1 MAMLRK
7 PIFLQ
12 LFSFVC
18 ALCLLLPGCQTRQP
32 TDSTSPAATT
42 VTEELRSGHL
52 SVQLIL
58 SSSQIS
64 IADHLQ
70 LTLTATAPE
79 DLEISFPEFSGSV
92 GDFTLADA
100 ASAPKELIGAQIRQS
115 RTLTLSPYLPG
126 QYTIPEMKVSA
137 KNKLAEDRQAEVT
150 IPSRT
155 IPVTSFLQSD
165 EKDPQIADIFPPV
178 AQPLPTLYYLLA
190 GCAVVLV
197 LALLLYFYRRHVRHK
212 PPPPPVALHV
222 AALAEIDQLLQ
233 EQGKNFDF
241 AHFYGRLSLI
251 LRHYIEARFG
261 LKAAEQTTEEFLDSL
276 RHYPVFSEKQK
287 ELLRDFLGRC
297 DLIKFARIIPARQEV
312 DAGIELCRDFIR
324 ASGEKNEQ
332 SSMRE
337 GAR

>member
-1 MAMLRK
+1 MLRK
-7 PIFLQ
+7 PIFPQ
-12 LFSFVC
+12 LFSLVC
-18 ALCLLLPGCQTRQP
+18 VLCLLLPGCQTRQP
-32 TDSTSPAATT
+32 TDSTAPAATP
-42 VTEELRSGHL
+42 VTEELRSGQL

-79 DLEISFPEFSGSV
+79 NLEISFPEFTGSV
-92 GDFTLADA
+92 GDFTLSGT
-100 ASAPKELIGAQIRQS
+100 ASTPKELIGAQIRQS
-115 RTLTLSPYLPG
+115 RTLTLSGYLPG

-137 KNKLAEDRQAEVT
+137 KDKQAEDRQAEVT
-150 IPSRT
+150 IPART
-155 IPVTSFLQSD
+155 IAVTSFLQGD
-165 EKDPQIADIFPPV
+165 EKDPQIADIYPPV

-190 GCAVVLV
+190 GGAVVLV
-197 LALLLYFYRRHVRHK
+197 LALLFYFFHRRGRQK
-212 PPPPPVALHV
+212 PPPPPVLLHV

-233 EQGKNFDF
+233 VQGENCDF
-241 AHFYGRLSLI
+241 AHFYARLSLI

-276 RHYPVFSEKQK
+276 RNSPLFTGEQK
-287 ELLRDFLGRC
+287 ELLRSFLGRC

-324 ASGEKNEQ
+324 ASGKKNEQ